1 MPQTD
6 NQFTANSGNVEKFK
20 LSSNANSN
28 ARDLAPGIVDFR
40 YYESILSNAITATAT
55 VVETGFSEEG
65 GQTGT
70 QQGTIDWLPIRGGER
85 TDVIIEDAQ
94 EEPNEINFNTDGIYV
109 NRVRDVDP
117 GTQKDVYF
125 VDLASKEY
133 FSNEMTRVSRK
144 YEGKISD
151 NVEEILEEIM
161 LGTWAEK
168 EGGGKDIDE
177 TAVPYNF
184 VGCDKKPFYICTWL
198 AAKSIP
204 TGSGDI
210 EIGGAAGYFFWQT
223 RDGFHFRSIDKMFDE
238 GKQNRDSLK
247 KFVYNNTGELVE
259 GYDANIVSYS
269 IDSDIDLNEKL
280 MLGSYNNR
288 SLYFDYYAF
297 NYKVVDFNITEQ
309 EGKVSTAGD
318 DYNNI
323 AEEFTR
329 SPSRLMA
336 HIMDYGVLPRGVDSD
351 AQLEEWKNEP
361 EQPNYDA
368 EQIMAQSIMRYN
380 QLFTVKTSIIIPG
393 DFSIQAGD
401 IIVVDFPELDGTP
414 AKEVNPQSGGIYM
427 VAEVCHKI
435 TPRECFTSM
444 TLIRDSFGTS
454 T

>member
-1 MPQTD
+1 
-6 NQFTANSGNVEKFK
+6 
-20 LSSNANSN
+20 
-28 ARDLAPGIVDFR
+28 
-40 YYESILSNAITATAT
+40 
-55 VVETGFSEEG
+55 
-65 GQTGT
+65 
-70 QQGTIDWLPIRGGER
+70 
-85 TDVIIEDAQ
+85 
-94 EEPNEINFNTDGIYV
+94 
-109 NRVRDVDP
+109 
-117 GTQKDVYF
+117 
-125 VDLASKEY
+125 
-133 FSNEMTRVSRK
+133 
-144 YEGKISD
+144 
-151 NVEEILEEIM
+151 
-161 LGTWAEK
+161 
-168 EGGGKDIDE
+168 
-177 TAVPYNF
+177 
-184 VGCDKKPFYICTWL
+184 
-198 AAKSIP
+198 
-204 TGSGDI
+204 
-210 EIGGAAGYFFWQT
+210 
-223 RDGFHFRSIDKMFDE
+223 
-238 GKQNRDSLK
+238 
-247 KFVYNNTGELVE
+247 
-259 GYDANIVSYS
+259 
-269 IDSDIDLNEKL
+269 

-368 EQIMAQSIMRYN
+368 EQTMVQSIMRYN

-414 AKEVNPQSGGIYM
+414 AKEVNPQSGGIYI

>member
-1 MPQTD
+1 MPQ
-6 NQFTANSGNVEKFK
+6 NSKSTANAGNISKFK
-20 LSSNANSN
+20 ISANLSDRARELTNAV
-28 ARDLAPGIVDFR
+28 AEFR
-40 YYESILSNAITATAT
+40 YYESVLSNNITATAAL
-55 VVETGFSEEG
+55 VETGYAEEG
-65 GQTGT
+65 GQDSFAPGT
-70 QQGTIDWLPIRGGER
+70 LDWLPIRGGER

-133 FSNEMTRVSRK
+133 FSNDMTRVSRK

-151 NVEEILEEIM
+151 NVKEILEEF
-161 LGTWAEK
+161 LEGTWAE
-168 EGGGKDIDE
+168 GDGVDGKDIDE
-177 TAVPYNF
+177 TALPYNF

-368 EQIMAQSIMRYN
+368 EQTMVQSIMRYN